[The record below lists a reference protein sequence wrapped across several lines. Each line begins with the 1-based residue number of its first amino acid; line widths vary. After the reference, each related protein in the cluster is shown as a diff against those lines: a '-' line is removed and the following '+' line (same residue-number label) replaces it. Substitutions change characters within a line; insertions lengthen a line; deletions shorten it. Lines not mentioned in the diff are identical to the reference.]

1 MKFSHFAILIP
12 LFFIVIS
19 LINAET
25 LDYHILQDENSCFNA
40 TFQNSVCLTETAI
53 SDDEISISFSANI
66 QLYPLN
72 IVHKNYQGE
81 IKYEGTIVFGATL
94 ITSQQ
99 LEEIKIVLYFRKKG
113 DRSFSST
120 KLPNIHSNYYEL
132 VYDVLDLD
140 INDAYEYFLEGKMS
154 VVNEFGGKEMTIYN
168 PLVAPKEYYTFWFD
182 KSVRVKEEF
191 VSNIRIAM
199 DAAGEQLSIFTN
211 IDNTNLETT
220 RISFYTPNGECLKE
234 ENYIFSYD
242 SPNNIDISR
251 LPNGILF
258 ILFEGKKNRQTCQ
271 IVVCR

>member
-1 MKFSHFAILIP
+1 MKISRITILIP
-12 LFFIVIS
+12 LFFIAIS
-19 LINAET
+19 LLSAVT

-40 TFQNSVCLTETAI
+40 TFQNNVCLSET
-53 SDDEISISFSANI
+53 SKLDDEISISFSANI

-81 IKYEGTIVFGATL
+81 IKYDGTVVFGATL

-113 DRSFSST
+113 DPSFSST
-120 KLPNIHSNYYEL
+120 ELPNIHSNYYEL

-140 INDAYEYFLEGKMS
+140 INDAYEYFLEGNMS

-182 KSVRVKEEF
+182 KSVSVKEEF
-191 VSNIRIAM
+191 ISNIRIAM

-211 IDNTNLETT
+211 KDNTNLETT
-220 RISFYTPNGECLKE
+220 RISFYTQNGECLKE

-242 SPNNIDISR
+242 SPNNIDISS
-251 LPNGILF
+251 LPNGIFLF
-258 ILFEGKKNRQTCQ
+258 CSRAKKIGRPA
-271 IVVCR
+271 R